1 MCCFELT
8 LKILPVH
15 ADKNLKNE
23 QGVIFYEIL
32 DPL

>member
-1 MCCFELT
+1 MYCFGLE
-8 LKILPVH
+8 LKILPIH
-15 ADKNLKNE
+15 ADIDLKNE